1 MASSKEYL
9 NFIIDQLSGLNG
21 ISHRA
26 MMGEYIIY
34 YNGKIVG
41 GIYDDRFL
49 VKSVKAAMTVL
60 PDAKME
66 LPYEGGKEMLL
77 VEDVD
82 NREFL
87 QDLLLAMYEEHPAV
101 KKKRK

>member
-9 NFIIDQLSGLNG
+9 NFILDQLSGLNG

-49 VKSVKAAMTVL
+49 VKPVKAAVAML
-60 PDAKME
+60 PDGKME

-82 NREFL
+82 NKVFL
-87 QDLLLAMYEEHPAV
+87 QDLLQAMYKELSAV
-101 KKKRK
+101 KKK

>member
-21 ISHRA
+21 MSYRA
-26 MMGEYIIY
+26 MMGEYILY

-49 VKSVKAAMTVL
+49 VKPVKAAVAML

-77 VEDVD
+77 VEDVN
-82 NREFL
+82 NRELL
-87 QDLLLAMYEEHPAV
+87 QDLLQAMYEELPAG
-101 KKKRK
+101 KK

>member
-1 MASSKEYL
+1 
-9 NFIIDQLSGLNG
+9 
-21 ISHRA
+21 

-41 GIYDDRFL
+41 GIYDDRL
-49 VKSVKAAMTVL
+49 LIKSVQSAVVML

-66 LPYEGGKEMLL
+66 LPYKGGKEMRF

-87 QDLLLAMYEEHPAV
+87 ENLFTAIYEELPEA
-101 KKKRK
+101 KKRK

>member
-21 ISHRA
+21 MSYRA
-26 MMGEYIIY
+26 MMGEYILY

-41 GIYDDRFL
+41 GIYDNRFL
-49 VKSVKAAMTVL
+49 VKPVKAAVAML
-60 PDAKME
+60 PDAKKE

-82 NREFL
+82 NKEFL
-87 QDLLLAMYEEHPAV
+87 HDLLQAMYEELPAV
-101 KKKRK
+101 KKK

>member
-1 MASSKEYL
+1 MSY
-9 NFIIDQLSGLNG
+9 
-21 ISHRA
+21 RA
-26 MMGEYIIY
+26 MMGEYILY

-49 VKSVKAAMTVL
+49 VKPVIAAVAML
-60 PDAKME
+60 PDAKKE

-82 NREFL
+82 NREL
-87 QDLLLAMYEEHPAV
+87 LRDLLQAMYEELLAG
-101 KKKRK
+101 KK

>member
-9 NFIIDQLSGLNG
+9 NFILEQLSGMEG
-21 ISHRA
+21 ISYRA
-26 MMGEYIIY
+26 MMGEFIIY

-49 VKSVKAAMTVL
+49 LKPVKAAMAML

-66 LPYEGGKEMLL
+66 LPYEGGKEMLF

-87 QDLLLAMYEEHPAV
+87 EKMFTAIYEELPEP
-101 KKKRK
+101 KKKK

>member
-9 NFIIDQLSGLNG
+9 NFILEQLSGMEG
-21 ISHRA
+21 ISYRA
-26 MMGEYIIY
+26 MMGEFIIY

-41 GIYDDRFL
+41 GIYDNRFL
-49 VKSVKAAMTVL
+49 VKPVKAAVAML

-82 NREFL
+82 NKEFIRE
-87 QDLLLAMYEEHPAV
+87 LLLAMYDELPAV
-101 KKKRK
+101 KKKK

>member
-1 MASSKEYL
+1 MASGKEYL
-9 NFIIDQLSGLNG
+9 NFILDQLSGLNG

-34 YNGKIVG
+34 FNGKIVG

-49 VKSVKAAMTVL
+49 VKPVKAAVAML

-82 NREFL
+82 NKEFL
-87 QDLLLAMYEEHPAV
+87 HDLLQAMYEELPAV
-101 KKKRK
+101 KKK